1 MAEDPEIKAIAAIA
15 EILGGLE
22 AGAAERVLKWAKER
36 FGVSDVV
43 RQIPGRPAGETAASL
58 STQSDLAGLF
68 EAAEPATE
76 PEKVLVAG
84 FWRQQLLGESDLD
97 AQLINSELRHLG
109 HGISNITRAFDQLI
123 NQRPQL
129 AIQTRKSG
137 SAKQARKKYR
147 ITAEGMRAVQRM
159 INRDAGS
166 GD

>member
-1 MAEDPEIKAIAAIA
+1 MAAMA

-22 AGAAERVLKWAKER
+22 AGAAERVLRWAGER
-36 FGVSDVV
+36 FGVHDVAKPK
-43 RQIPGRPAGETAASL
+43 PGHPTEETTASL
-58 STQSDLAGLF
+58 STQNDLADLF
-68 EAAEPATE
+68 EAAGPTTE

-84 FWRQQLLGESDLD
+84 FWRQQLLGEGDLD

-123 NQRPQL
+123 GQRPQL

-147 ITAEGMRAVQRM
+147 ITAEGLRAVQRM
-159 INRDAGS
+159 IDHEPRS
-166 GD
+166 GK